1 MPPTL
6 TPLREDTHLR
16 VMSITQRHL
25 APTVGPAASGGR
37 NRAGSAFAG
46 VGDTVA
52 IGRVQYLAGRY
63 PFVLP
68 DECWIP
74 ARTDAVR
81 LSIIPIGGIHI
92 FIGETVN
99 PDGTP
104 LVSSLEPTA
113 NELVAAE
120 QIRSETPE
128 PPKEDST
135 SDLENSK
142 PTQPAPVQEESVEDP
157 SRSTWVSEVF
167 EKQRCHFVHFL
178 GHSPGSAS
186 SVEPAGPAADV
197 ESVNKEDSV
206 LDALDIP
213 AGDEKS
219 NSAVHTEEVDRWKE
233 ELGDDEDDADDS
245 GDEVNFAPA
254 QILATLAALGG
265 SGGSEKMPSDAG
277 VPALEA
283 PPPPPVRPVD
293 DLVARNLGEADE
305 EETAAESILRRH
317 GIEEGEKN
325 LLWETPDGTHHT

>member
-6 TPLREDTHLR
+6 SPLREDTRLR
-16 VMSITQRHL
+16 VTSTTQRHL
-25 APTVGPAASGGR
+25 APTVGQAASGGQ

-52 IGRVQYLAGRY
+52 VGRVQYLAGRY
-63 PFVLP
+63 PFVPP

-92 FIGETVN
+92 FIGENV
-99 PDGTP
+99 DLEGAP
-104 LVSSLEPTA
+104 LVSSPEPTA
-113 NELVAAE
+113 SELVAAE

-128 PPKEDST
+128 PPKEDSA

-142 PTQPAPVQEESVEDP
+142 PTQPALVQEESVEDP

-178 GHSPGSAS
+178 AHSPGSAS
-186 SVEPAGPAADV
+186 SVEPEGPAADV
-197 ESVNKEDSV
+197 EPANKEDSV
-206 LDALDIP
+206 LNTLDIP
-213 AGDEKS
+213 ARDEKS
-219 NSAVHTEEVDRWKE
+219 DSAVRTGEVDRWKE
-233 ELGDDEDDADDS
+233 ELGNDEDDADDS
-245 GDEVNFAPA
+245 GDEVNSAAA
-254 QILATLAALGG
+254 QILPTLAALGG
-265 SGGSEKMPSDAG
+265 SGGSEETPPDAG

-293 DLVARNLGEADE
+293 DLIARNL
-305 EETAAESILRRH
+305 R
-317 GIEEGEKN
+317 
-325 LLWETPDGTHHT
+325 